1 MARLLWRVMNPI
13 ALRFAAGI
21 APWWVI
27 LETSGRKSGQPRR
40 VPLARGPVEGRTVWL
55 VAVHGKHAGFVRNVI
70 AEPRVRIKMRG
81 RWSSGRA
88 SVEPIDLERL
98 RSFNL
103 YARLGPRTIGIDP
116 ALVRIELD

>member
-1 MARLLWRVMNPI
+1 
-13 ALRFAAGI
+13 
-21 APWWVI
+21 VI